1 MKRLFSFFALLFFL
15 SMLSAQNFVST
26 DPQEKNAILEEFTG
40 VSCPNCPAGHQ
51 VAATI
56 LADNPGRAFCIAYH
70 PSNSG
75 YTAPYPGD
83 PDFRRTYPNAFYT
96 VPYCGSSRFMPSAF
110 INRREWTNGERIQSR
125 AQWTPYCNTIMGEA
139 SPANMG
145 LSTTYD
151 ILGQMLYIT
160 VEIYY
165 TEDMTDV
172 NHVYVMLAEND
183 LVSMQSGASGPYTH
197 KHTFREAFVAQ
208 WGDVITEPT
217 TQGSLVTLN
226 YEWSTAGSGYIM
238 SNCEV
243 LAFIENQSDG
253 EIITGVGV
261 HVGEATY
268 IEPTAEFSADLN
280 NVGIGGTVVFTDES
294 TGNPTAWQWTFEGG
308 NPSTSTLQSP
318 PPVTYNS
325 AGLYGVTLV
334 VTNPAGSDT
343 MSISDFIN
351 VGNVNIGEPF
361 TMNSFD
367 IYPNPSNGTVF
378 ISSKGNNP
386 MERIIIRDSRGQTVL
401 SEETRGAH
409 IHAADLS
416 SLSNGLYFIEI
427 RYDSR
432 SVIEKVVKR

>member
-1 MKRLFSFFALLFFL
+1 MKGLFSFFALLFFL
-15 SMLSAQNFVST
+15 TMLSAQNFVST
-26 DPQEKNAILEEFTG
+26 DPQDKNAILEEFTG

-56 LADNPGRAFCIAYH
+56 LANNPGRAFCIAYH

-110 INRREWTNGERIQSR
+110 INRREWANGERIQSR
-125 AQWTPYCNTIMGEA
+125 TEWTPYCNTIMGEA

-208 WGDVITEPT
+208 WGDVITGPT

-294 TGNPTAWQWTFEGG
+294 TGNPTSWQWTFEGG
-308 NPSTSTLQSP
+308 DPSTSTLQSP

-351 VGNVNIGEPF
+351 VGNVSIGESFTTSPF
-361 TMNSFD
+361 NV
-367 IYPNPSNGTVF
+367 YPNPSNGMVY
-378 ISSKGNNP
+378 IRSKGNGI
-386 MERIIIRDSRGQTVL
+386 MERVIIRDSRGQTVR
-401 SEETRGAH
+401 SEEIRGTRIYGT
-409 IHAADLS
+409 DLS
-416 SLSNGLYFIEI
+416 SLRRGLYFIEI
-427 RYDSR
+427 TYDGR